1 MVYKPQTIIKIRKN
15 IIIKSLLKNFKKN
28 FSIKEKNKIF
38 YEKKFNLNL
47 NESQY
52 SKLFSDFS
60 KKIKLGE
67 TYQIKICQTYTN
79 KSNLD
84 AVNFFGN

>member
-1 MVYKPQTIIKIRKN
+1 MK
-15 IIIKSLLKNFKKN
+15 
-28 FSIKEKNKIF
+28 
-38 YEKKFNLNL
+38 KKFNLNL

-84 AVNFFGN
+84 AVNFFWKLMKINESPESF